1 MMTPFNQKINRIFL
15 CALSCILFSVSVFYA
30 VSATAALLER
40 VVAVV
45 DDNAIVLSEFKKELM
60 LAREEDDDITEEE
73 VLQDMINRVI
83 ILDQIKRFRIGAAS
97 GVPKNADDGALVQR
111 YIDRRVRSLIY
122 IPFEEIETYY
132 LSHKE
137 KYQGRE
143 LHEVKGEIESQL
155 REERLKD
162 HLDEHMADLRK
173 GIYIRIQLKE

>member
-1 MMTPFNQKINRIFL
+1 MMIPLNQKIIRIFV
-15 CALSCILFSVSVFYA
+15 CALSCIVFSASVFYA
-30 VSATAALLER
+30 TSATAELLER

-45 DDNAIVLSEFKKELM
+45 DDNAILLSELENEVMRAQEKNN
-60 LAREEDDDITEEE
+60 DITEEE

-97 GVPKNADDGALVQR
+97 GVQKNLDDNALIQR
-111 YIDRRVRSLIY
+111 YINRRVKSLIY

-137 KYQGRE
+137 KFQGRE
-143 LHEVKGEIESQL
+143 LHEVKSEIESQL
-155 REERLKD
+155 REGRLKEQ
-162 HLDEHMADLRK
+162 LDEHMADLKK